1 MKQTISTMTQVLDIV
16 RARRRTLKL
25 TQSQL
30 AEKLGVTQTYVSDL
44 ENGRRSMSAERL
56 LALLNVLN
64 LELIAQ
70 DRTATDKTQW

>member
-70 DRTATDKTQW
+70 DRTATDKTEW

>member
-1 MKQTISTMTQVLDIV
+1 MKQILSTMTQVLDIV

-44 ENGRRSMSAERL
+44 ETGRRSMSTERL

-70 DRTATDKTQW
+70 DRTAIDKTEW

>member
-1 MKQTISTMTQVLDIV
+1 MTQVLDIV

-44 ENGRRSMSAERL
+44 ENGRRSMSAARL

-70 DRTATDKTQW
+70 DRTATDKTEW

>member
-1 MKQTISTMTQVLDIV
+1 MKQTLSTITQVLDIV

>member
-64 LELIAQ
+64 LELLAQ
-70 DRTATDKTQW
+70 DRTATDKTEW

>member
-1 MKQTISTMTQVLDIV
+1 MKQTLSTITQVLDIV

-70 DRTATDKTQW
+70 DRTAADKTQW